1 MVRLAR
7 SLWREFGTD
16 IGLDITSDLDALLYR
31 ITQGGSPAGM
41 MIVSFGHVLAQAS
54 SQKNAIAVFV
64 DVLSRIRLNS
74 SLGLHYSP
82 APPTHRLSL
91 LQTLSES
98 FFIFTYMR

>member
-74 SLGLHYSP
+74 SLVVAVDAQSDP
-82 APPTHRLSL
+82 AIQGFHRSIDRL
-91 LQTLSES
+91 
-98 FFIFTYMR
+98 MNA